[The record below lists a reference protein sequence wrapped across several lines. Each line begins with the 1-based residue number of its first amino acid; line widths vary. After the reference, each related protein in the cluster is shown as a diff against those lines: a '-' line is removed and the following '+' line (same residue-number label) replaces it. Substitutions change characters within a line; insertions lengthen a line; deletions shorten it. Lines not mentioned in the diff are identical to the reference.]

1 MSTQR
6 KQTQP
11 EIQISAA
18 RGAVRFTLHLP
29 ASEGFPRCV
38 VSAAVIPERFTGTYR
53 VQVTTCT
60 HERTVVVHDLC
71 MANLQEQEDAVN
83 WARECVKAAGA
94 FWQDCA

>member
-1 MSTQR
+1 MTAQR
-6 KQTQP
+6 KHTQP
-11 EIQISAA
+11 EIQVSAA

-53 VQVTTCT
+53 VQVTTST
-60 HERTVVVHDLC
+60 REQTVIVHDLC
-71 MANLQEQEDAVN
+71 MSHMSEQEGAVS

-94 FWQDCA
+94 FWQDCV

>member
-1 MSTQR
+1 
-6 KQTQP
+6 
-11 EIQISAA
+11 
-18 RGAVRFTLHLP
+18 
-29 ASEGFPRCV
+29 V